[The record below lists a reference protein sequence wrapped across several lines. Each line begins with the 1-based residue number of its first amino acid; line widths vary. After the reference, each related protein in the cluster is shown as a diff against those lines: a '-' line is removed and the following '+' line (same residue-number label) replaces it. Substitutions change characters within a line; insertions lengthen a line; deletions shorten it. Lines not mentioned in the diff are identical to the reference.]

1 MRLTILSRASELAR
15 IQASLVG
22 HVLAAAWPDAAIAHA
37 VRTAS
42 GDRDQTTPLSKMAD
56 VGAFT
61 ADLSEQLASG
71 AADLVVH
78 SWKDL
83 PLDARPETVVAAT
96 FERADPRDVLLIRRD
111 AIRDRLPRLD
121 VLTSSPR
128 RAWLIERSVA
138 SLLPWPIETPSAVP
152 VRGNVPTRLAKLMT
166 GEAPALL
173 VAKAALDRLLDQSH
187 PFDATRRT
195 VRAALDECG
204 WMVLPISE
212 CPTAPAQGA
221 LAIEVSAGR
230 QDLCARIAALR
241 DEEAWRAVMIE
252 RRILSDYGGGCHQAV
267 GATCLTREFGDVL
280 SVRGKLP
287 TGAEQVTWQLA
298 TGRPLPPRT
307 AERAIWPRPDERH
320 RAVRRPLE
328 VAPPSDAVGLWIT
341 RADALPESW
350 RLRDRQLVWTAGVQT
365 WQRLAARGVWVNG
378 CADALG
384 DTERPAIDLLAGESP
399 RWRRLTHTEALV
411 PDALPTYIVDEPL
424 PDDLPERSHF
434 FWTSGSLFRRAMER
448 WPVLAERWHGC
459 GPGHTRTVVA
469 EALPNRDR
477 VGVWLDWHSWYQ
489 DVLA

>member
-1 MRLTILSRASELAR
+1 MRLRLLSRASDLAR
-15 IQASLVG
+15 LQ
-22 HVLAAAWPDAAIAHA
+22 AHA
-37 VRTAS
+37 VARAIES
-42 GDRDQTTPLSKMAD
+42 SWPGVQIVFLSRSAKGDRDVTKPLASLPDK
-56 VGAFT
+56 GAFT
-61 ADLSEQLASG
+61 ADLSQALVSDD
-71 AADLVVH
+71 ADIVVH

-83 PLDARPETVVAAT
+83 PLESAPGTTVAAT
-96 FERADPRDVLLIRRD
+96 LERADPRDVLLVRRD
-111 AIRDRLPRLD
+111 AIRDRLARLE

-138 SLLPWPIETPSAVP
+138 SLLPWPIETLSAVP

-187 PFDATRRT
+187 PFDATRRR
-195 VRAALDECG
+195 VRAALDECR

-221 LAIEVSAGR
+221 LAIEVSAAR
-230 QDLCARIAALR
+230 QDLCARVAALR
-241 DEEAWRAVMIE
+241 DVAAWRAVMIE

-287 TGAEQVTWQLA
+287 TGGEQVTWQLA

-328 VAPPSDAVGLWIT
+328 VAAPSDTAGLWIT

-350 RLRDRQLVWTAGVQT
+350 RLTDRQLVWTAGVQT

-411 PDALPTYIVDEPL
+411 PDALPTYVVDEPL